1 MCRALCRAGDTRAPA
16 AATTSPPVP
25 VWYAPRS
32 GRGLRVIGG
41 RGQTE
46 ANGADDTGADSTTG
60 KRCHRVNGPR
70 QDGYPATHRG
80 PLVDRIRSHLPLVRR
95 GAPRRATDSVLHD
108 PLRTSDLAD
117 LERLFRVTDTAW
129 TRGGKRPVL
138 AARARIAQLLFP
150 LLGRIEGFQAAS
162 TRMHLRHDHD
172 TQILETR
179 VRDVQR
185 IVQDLQRRTGHGAA
199 GPSGAE
205 LDPVTTASVRSRL
218 GDLPTLFDA
227 GPVVD
232 LRCGDGALLA
242 ALRDRGIEGIGVDDD
257 HAAVL
262 RCRARG
268 HEAWVEPWPA
278 YLAHLRRGSVA
289 GIVVP
294 PSLDDLPGAHRR
306 RVLDAVVRALV
317 PGGRVALETRTG
329 TTRPGDALF
338 QDRWPLPPDVL
349 ADALTIIGFADVEVR
364 ADDAAADDALVTG
377 RKPA

>member
-1 MCRALCRAGDTRAPA
+1 
-16 AATTSPPVP
+16 
-25 VWYAPRS
+25 
-32 GRGLRVIGG
+32 
-41 RGQTE
+41 
-46 ANGADDTGADSTTG
+46 
-60 KRCHRVNGPR
+60 
-70 QDGYPATHRG
+70 
-80 PLVDRIRSHLPLVRR
+80 
-95 GAPRRATDSVLHD
+95 
-108 PLRTSDLAD
+108 
-117 LERLFRVTDTAW
+117 
-129 TRGGKRPVL
+129 VL

-317 PGGRVALETRTG
+317 PGGRVAVETRTG

-338 QDRWPLPPDVL
+338 QDRWPLPSSRCVSPP
-349 ADALTIIGFADVEVR
+349 ACCGIPTTSHGASPGHPRHRHEWTSRRRTGAPWSSPR
-364 ADDAAADDALVTG
+364 PPPAAPSNGWGGCTPPRPG
-377 RKPA
+377 WRRC